1 MTKKQNKKE
10 AIQEQKPQET
20 KKQAVKEEKKE
31 EPTTILGVTVPIKPT
46 LAADANQEPA
56 YVPKPFEMSRKGA
69 LTTQGMPKSKKPWK
83 ILSER
88 SAKYKKTNPKNWEQ
102 KMEDKKRLQNVRQ
115 RVREQVE
122 KKKEGRKKIAE
133 RLKLKAKLKEINSM
147 KSATYQIVR
156 NTKRL
161 SFFNID

>member
-10 AIQEQKPQET
+10 TVPEQKPNKEAN
-20 KKQAVKEEKKE
+20 KKAVKEEKKE
-31 EPTTILGVTVPIKPT
+31 EPTTILGVTVPTKP
-46 LAADANQEPA
+46 APVADANQEPA
-56 YVPKPFEMSRKGA
+56 YVPKPFDLSRKS
-69 LTTQGMPKSKKPWK
+69 THSTQGMPKSKKPWK
-83 ILSER
+83 VLSER
-88 SAKYKKTNPKNWEQ
+88 SAKYKKTNPKNWAQ

-147 KSATYQIVR
+147 KSATY
-156 NTKRL
+156 
-161 SFFNID
+161 